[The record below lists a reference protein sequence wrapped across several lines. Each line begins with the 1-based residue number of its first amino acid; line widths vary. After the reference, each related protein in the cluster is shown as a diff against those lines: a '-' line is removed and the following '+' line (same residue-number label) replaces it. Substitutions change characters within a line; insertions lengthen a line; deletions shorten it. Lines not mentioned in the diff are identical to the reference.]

1 MENQV
6 LKIVYTF
13 FLDIIITL
21 FVGLG
26 IRTFYAPPEPPQ
38 FPSAQITKAN
48 PTDQELAEQLK
59 QQEAYERAFR
69 AYDEQNSIYNRNV
82 STISLV
88 ASVVLLGLSLLLE
101 KRNRVLAN
109 GILLGGLFTLLYSI
123 GRGFAS
129 QDTLMTFLAVSVG
142 LAVALFLG
150 YRRFFDKPTAAPAA
164 GLPEAGGP
172 GSGAGTS

>member
-13 FLDIIITL
+13 FLGIIIAL

-26 IRTFYAPPEPPQ
+26 IRTFYAPPEAPQ
-38 FPSAQITKAN
+38 FPVTQVTKAN
-48 PTDQELAEQLK
+48 PTDQELAEQQK
-59 QQEAYERAFR
+59 QQEEYDRAYR

-109 GILLGGLFTLLYSI
+109 GVLLGGLFTLLYSI

-129 QDTLMTFLAVSVG
+129 QDTLMTFIAVTVG

-150 YRRFFDKPTAAPAA
+150 YRRFFEKPTAASAVNPPA
-164 GLPEAGGP
+164 
-172 GSGAGTS
+172 SGTGTT

>member
-13 FLDIIITL
+13 FLGIIIAL

-38 FPSAQITKAN
+38 FPTTQITKAN

-59 QQEAYERAFR
+59 QQQEYERAFR
-69 AYDEQNSIYNRNV
+69 AYDKQSSIYNRNV

-129 QDTLMTFLAVSVG
+129 QDTLMTFIAVSVG

-150 YRRFFDKPTAAPAA
+150 YRRFFEKPAA
-164 GLPEAGGP
+164 RLPEAGTPESGT
-172 GSGAGTS
+172 GAG

>member
-1 MENQV
+1 MDNKV
-6 LKIVYTF
+6 LTIVYTL
-13 FLDIIITL
+13 FLGIILAL

-26 IRTFYAPPEPPQ
+26 IRTFYAPPEVPQ
-38 FPSAQITKAN
+38 YPAMQITKAN
-48 PTDQELAEQLK
+48 PTDQEVAEQ
-59 QQEAYERAFR
+59 QRQEEEYQHAFR
-69 AYDEQNSIYNRNV
+69 VYEEQSSTYNRNV

-129 QDTLMTFLAVSVG
+129 QDTLMTFIAVTVG
-142 LAVALFLG
+142 LVIALYLG
-150 YRRFFDKPTAAPAA
+150 YRRFFEKPAA
-164 GLPEAGGP
+164 QA
-172 GSGAGTS
+172 

>member
-13 FLDIIITL
+13 FLGIILAL

-38 FPSAQITKAN
+38 FPTSQITKAN
-48 PTDQELAEQLK
+48 PTDEELAEQAK
-59 QQEAYERAFR
+59 QQQEYERAFQ

-88 ASVVLLGLSLLLE
+88 ASVALLALSLLLE

-129 QDTLMTFLAVSVG
+129 QDTLMTFIAVSVG

-150 YRRFFDKPTAAPAA
+150 YRRFFEKP
-164 GLPEAGGP
+164 AGGRP
-172 GSGAGTS
+172 ETTPPETGADAS

>member
-13 FLDIIITL
+13 FLGIILAL

-38 FPSAQITKAN
+38 FPVTQITKAN
-48 PTDQELAEQLK
+48 PTDQELAEQQK
-59 QQEAYERAFR
+59 QQEEYERVYRAYE
-69 AYDEQNSIYNRNV
+69 EQNSIYNRNV

-109 GILLGGLFTLLYSI
+109 GVLLGGLFTLLYSI

-129 QDTLMTFLAVSVG
+129 QDTMMTFIAVTAG

-150 YRRFFDKPTAAPAA
+150 YRRFFEKPTTAPAVNPPA
-164 GLPEAGGP
+164 
-172 GSGAGTS
+172 SGAGAS

>member
-13 FLDIIITL
+13 FLGIIIAL

-38 FPSAQITKAN
+38 FPITQIAKAN

-59 QQEAYERAFR
+59 QQEQYERALR

-129 QDTLMTFLAVSVG
+129 QDTLMTFIAVSVG

-150 YRRFFDKPTAAPAA
+150 YRRFFEKPAAPTAGP
-164 GLPEAGGP
+164 PEAGGP
-172 GSGAGTS
+172 GSGAGAS